1 MPVPQIEEPERFP
14 GGADALCDRLG
25 YGEITT
31 LPLGVDLATYPTG
44 QPSDPSSG
52 DGPALWDEAPHPSQP

>member
-31 LPLGVDLATYPTG
+31 LPLGCPAGYVGRST
-44 QPSDPSSG
+44 PSDPSSG
-52 DGPALWDEAPHPSQP
+52 DGPASWDEAPHPSQP